1 MKLVMDVHI
10 EGESARVAAVAF
22 DDWAAFEGTKNY
34 ALRIEHVAK
43 PVKGELDL
51 RALPWLVQLLDAR
64 EDLLVLVN
72 KLPALRAAEPPATVN
87 VPLASLRARIAHA
100 REALKAS
107 HDSKEIL
114 QMVAETGET
123 FATIV
128 APLQAA
134 GRWPKSRSR

>member
-1 MKLVMDVHI
+1 MDQREFEAVVDEFGADLQDLVELV
-10 EGESARVAAVAF
+10 ETARYEQATAV
-22 DDWAAFEGTKNY
+22 EIS
-34 ALRIEHVAK
+34 R
-43 PVKGELDL
+43 
-51 RALPWLVQLLDAR
+51 LLDAR

-72 KLPALRAAEPPATVN
+72 RLPALRAAEAPASLS
-87 VPLASLRARIAHA
+87 VPLANLRARIAHA

-123 FATIV
+123 FAAFV

-134 GRWPKSRSR
+134 GRWPKGRSR

>member
-1 MKLVMDVHI
+1 MDQREFEAVVDEFGADLQDLVELV
-10 EGESARVAAVAF
+10 ETARYEQATAV
-22 DDWAAFEGTKNY
+22 EIS
-34 ALRIEHVAK
+34 R
-43 PVKGELDL
+43 
-51 RALPWLVQLLDAR
+51 LLDAR

-72 KLPALRAAEPPATVN
+72 KLPALRAAEPPATAN

-100 REALKAS
+100 REALKTS

-134 GRWPKSRSR
+134 GRWPKTRSR

>member
-1 MKLVMDVHI
+1 MDQREFEAVVDEYGADLQDLVELV
-10 EGESARVAAVAF
+10 ETARYEQATAV
-22 DDWAAFEGTKNY
+22 EIS
-34 ALRIEHVAK
+34 R
-43 PVKGELDL
+43 
-51 RALPWLVQLLDAR
+51 LLDAR
-64 EDLLVLVN
+64 EDLLALVAR
-72 KLPALRAAEPPATVN
+72 LPALRAVAAPPDIS

>member
-1 MKLVMDVHI
+1 MDQREFEAVVDEYGADLQDLVELV
-10 EGESARVAAVAF
+10 ETARYEQATAV
-22 DDWAAFEGTKNY
+22 EIS
-34 ALRIEHVAK
+34 R
-43 PVKGELDL
+43 
-51 RALPWLVQLLDAR
+51 LLDAR
-64 EDLLVLVN
+64 EDLLALVAR
-72 KLPALRAAEPPATVN
+72 LPALRAVAAPPAMS
-87 VPLASLRARIAHA
+87 VPLASLRTRIAHA
-100 REALKAS
+100 REALKTS